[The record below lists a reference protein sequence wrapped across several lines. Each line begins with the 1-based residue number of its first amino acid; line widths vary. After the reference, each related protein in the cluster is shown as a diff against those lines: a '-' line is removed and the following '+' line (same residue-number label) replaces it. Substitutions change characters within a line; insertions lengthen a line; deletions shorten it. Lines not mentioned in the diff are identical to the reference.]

1 MTMVGQYEALAVQNT
16 FWGIQNRSDI
26 KRNIGQVSNLIG
38 AAIWLSE
45 LEAPVRLVALSE
57 GALTGFTDEVFD
69 YEHVKAAKE
78 LYIEIPGEE
87 TDLLGEVCKQ
97 HNIYLIGQSKARDLE
112 LWP

>member
-1 MTMVGQYEALAVQNT
+1 MTMVRQYEALAVQNT

-69 YEHVKAAKE
+69 YEHTRAAKE
-78 LYIEIPGEE
+78 LNIEIPGEE
-87 TDLLGEVCKQ
+87 TDLL
-97 HNIYLIGQSKARDLE
+97 
-112 LWP
+112 